1 MIKGLSFIGV
11 KKITDTAGFEPLD
24 VKIKRFML
32 SGEIAKLH
40 VAQFD
45 SYDYREMFDSIPTVE
60 YDGDEE
66 IEETRE
72 KIMKLM
78 QKKREI
84 IERKMASLKNPAS
97 PEDSKLEEPKKS
109 GESEPDGFAKPSGD

>member
-1 MIKGLSFIGV
+1 MIKGLSFKGV

-72 KIMKLM
+72 KIMMLM

-84 IERKMASLKNPAS
+84 LERKMASLKNPATPETKEGEGENDKVVS
-97 PEDSKLEEPKKS
+97 PPKEEEK
-109 GESEPDGFAKPSGD
+109 

>member
-1 MIKGLSFIGV
+1 MVKGISFKGV

-45 SYDYREMFDSIPTVE
+45 SYDYREMFNSIPTVE

-72 KIMKLM
+72 KMMMLM
-78 QKKREI
+78 SKKKEI
-84 IERKMASLKNPAS
+84 LERKLASFKSPATPDTKEGQGENDKVVS
-97 PEDSKLEEPKKS
+97 PPTVDKE
-109 GESEPDGFAKPSGD
+109 